1 MRGNAL
7 LALLLFLSFDGCAL
21 ETLIFG
27 DSDASPTYTPYPA
40 YTYSANFR
48 SSDNA
53 WIGRRVD
60 DLVDAL
66 GPPDMVYEARPK
78 FVDYWEGGVPAYTYV
93 YSAGSSPSGRCI
105 DAYVVEEPTRTVIK
119 YYCR

>member
-1 MRGNAL
+1 MRAKAL
-7 LALLLFLSFDGCAL
+7 LALLLFLPFDGCAL

-27 DSDASPTYTPYPA
+27 DSDTRPAYTAYPT

-53 WIGRRVD
+53 WIGRSVD

-66 GPPDMVYEARPK
+66 GPPDMVYEARPRFTDHWK
-78 FVDYWEGGVPAYTYV
+78 GGTPAYTYV
-93 YSAGSSPSGRCI
+93 YAAGNGRSGRCI
-105 DAYVVEEPTRTVIK
+105 DAYVVAEPTHTVIK